1 MNVEFADVTALVDHI
16 IYNTALK
23 DVVCYID
30 GSRSLRRVTL
40 SRDGA
45 MLPRPPLTI
54 ALGH

>member
-30 GSRSLRRVTL
+30 GSRSLRE
-40 SRDGA
+40 
-45 MLPRPPLTI
+45 LPYHATVQCCLDRP
-54 ALGH
+54 

>member
-30 GSRSLRRVTL
+30 GSRSLWRVTL